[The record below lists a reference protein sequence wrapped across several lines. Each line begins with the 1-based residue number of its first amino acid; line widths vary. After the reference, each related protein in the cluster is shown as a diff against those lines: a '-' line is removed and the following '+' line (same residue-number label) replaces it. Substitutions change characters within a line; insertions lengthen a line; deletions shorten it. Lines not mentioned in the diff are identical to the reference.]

1 MKDLFSTDSA
11 SYQSYRPDYPDELYA
26 FLQSI
31 IQERKYAWDC
41 GTGNGQVALKL
52 AEIFE
57 QVEATDISANQL
69 KNALN
74 KPNIRYTEQ
83 SAESSSFP
91 EQSFDLITVAQAIHW
106 FDFNAFYAEVKRTL
120 KPGGLLAVIGYGRIE
135 TYDGS
140 TSSPQVADFGHTQ
153 DDKTNLNNI
162 IQFLYSGILGAYWD
176 PERKFIDEEY
186 KTIPFPFDE
195 LEVPSLF
202 IRKEWSLDHLIGYF
216 GTWSALKHYREKT
229 GKDPLPEM
237 KERLKTVW
245 GNHETRPFR
254 FPVLLRIGRLG

>member
-1 MKDLFSTDSA
+1 MKDLFSADSA
-11 SYQSYRPDYPDELYA
+11 SYQSYRPDYPDELYL

-31 IQERKYAWDC
+31 LKERKKAWDC
-41 GTGNGQVALKL
+41 GTGNGQVAFKL
-52 AEIFE
+52 GQLFE

-106 FDFNAFYAEVKRTL
+106 FDFESFYSEVKRTL
-120 KPGGLLAVIGYGRIE
+120 KPNGVLAVIGYGRIE
-135 TYDGS
+135 SFD
-140 TSSPQVADFGHTQ
+140 HIQ

-162 IQFLYSGILGAYWD
+162 IQFLYSDILGAYWD

-229 GKDPLPEM
+229 GMDPLPEV

-254 FPVLLRIGRLG
+254 FPVLLRIGRLS